1 MKFVSLHGHTSFS
14 TGDAHGTPA
23 QHVERVKDLGM
34 TALAITEH
42 GSVSSHVQLEKAA
55 TAAGIKPIFGVE
67 AYVADPQTKQK
78 FHQTILAVNEN
89 GYRQLS
95 RLVTRSYDEGMYY
108 HPTVHIDWL
117 LDPELTSDLIV
128 LSGCADSFL
137 SCTLAGGKSVGHRYS
152 ESELLGAPVT
162 TAKDDEDV
170 PTYDE
175 EKAYADALALVE
187 RYRSCYGDRFYLEIQ
202 RFKNYYRTRHINR
215 LICRLADDTGIPLVA
230 TDDVHYP
237 DPADWPV
244 QRMLN
249 CVAWG
254 MSPDDMERDYSDALA
269 TYPLTDQEMVDDLI
283 AADVPADKAE
293 AAVAMT
299 AVIADRC
306 NVTLPKTPPIRYS
319 ESDGKPARM
328 LMERIAAG
336 VEYRKETSPAFAE
349 DYAERKEEYVSRLKH
364 ELKTII
370 PKDFSDYFLINEQI
384 IGWAKDNGIVVG
396 PGRGSAASSLVCYL
410 LRLTEINPMFYP
422 QMVFERFLDPG
433 RTDDPDIDTDYADDR
448 RHEVFAYARSVYGDD
463 HVGNIGNFS
472 RYRGKTAVKAVAKA
486 LRIPPFEIA
495 PYTELISDT
504 PHGDPREFNTAEDAA
519 AAFPEAAAI
528 VKKYP
533 ELKTSWEM
541 EGDMRTLGIHAAG
554 MVLSNIPISDTCAIY
569 KTTKT
574 NGDEAEV
581 VAFDKRDAA
590 YLNML
595 KLDCLG
601 LKTMTIV
608 GDVIDMVDDLTLEK
622 LYALPF
628 DDEKVLKRFA
638 EDDLTGIFQFE
649 GRATR
654 TIVKDIFSGRDAT
667 PTFMT
672 LADINALSRPG
683 SLISGMTK
691 RYIEVERGKRKT
703 RIHPVVDE
711 ILDETNGCLV
721 YQEQVMKIGAEFGGF
736 NGAETSKLRKIIGA
750 KQAGGAFEEFWIKFR
765 DGAAERHG
773 ASEKVAREVW
783 DYMAASASYLF
794 NISHSISYA
803 AVAYWTM
810 YLKTYYPCEFF
821 AASLRN
827 AAKKG
832 KTKGKADPQL
842 VILQDAVG
850 HGLTVSPPHPAI
862 SSKTWDANPERS
874 GVIGGFT
881 QIPGVGA
888 KVAERLV
895 EAREVILQ
903 DQSAAN
909 EPEEVTWKALVA
921 NTSGFGDKAA
931 ERGLALQ
938 RSADPFGINLTSS
951 ALTTIVEAIANG
963 EAPLEVP
970 DCASNDIP
978 VKDGEFVAYV
988 GRVVAVKII
997 DVIGEIRTRQNK
1009 TTEEVMEELDN
1020 PELAT
1025 KAKIIC
1031 ADTGGAEV
1039 HVNVSRYNYPDLADE
1054 ISELDEKA
1062 IWAVHVTGRASNNFG
1077 PAVQADKLTAIELE
1091 E

>member
-1 MKFVSLHGHTSFS
+1 MKFVSLHSHTSFS

-23 QHVERVKDLGM
+23 QHIDRVKELGM

-55 TAAGIKPIFGVE
+55 LDAGIKPIFGVE
-67 AYVADPQTKQK
+67 AYVADPNTKQK
-78 FHQTILAVNEN
+78 FHQTILAMNEN

-108 HPTVHIDWL
+108 HPTVHADWL
-117 LDPELTSDLIV
+117 FDPELTSDLIV

-137 SCTLAGGKSVGHRYS
+137 SCTLAGGKSLGHRYS
-152 ESELLGAPVT
+152 ESELLGGPVT
-162 TAKDDEDV
+162 TAKDGEDV

-175 EKAYADALALVE
+175 ELSYANALELVE
-187 RYRSCYGDRFYLEIQ
+187 RYQACYGDRFYLEVQ
-202 RFKNYYRTRHINR
+202 RFKNYFRTRHINR
-215 LICRLADDTGIPLVA
+215 LICRLSDDTGVPLVA

-254 MSPDDMERDYSDALA
+254 ISPDDMERDYSDALA
-269 TYPLTDQEMVDDLI
+269 TYPLTDQEMIDDLEQ
-283 AADVPADKAE
+283 AGVPLEQAIEATYMT
-293 AAVAMT
+293 AAV
-299 AVIADRC
+299 ADRC

-319 ESDGKPARM
+319 ESDGKPAKM
-328 LMERIAAG
+328 LMQRIAAG
-336 VEYRKETSPAFAE
+336 IEHRQRTSEAFAA
-349 DYAERKEEYVSRLKH
+349 DYAARKDEYVARLKH
-364 ELKTII
+364 ELNTII

-396 PGRGSAASSLVCYL
+396 PGRGSAASSLVCYV
-410 LRLTEINPMFYP
+410 LRITEINPMFYP

-433 RTDDPDIDTDYADDR
+433 RTDDPDVDTDYEDAR
-448 RHEVFAYARSVYGDD
+448 RHEVFEYARSIYGHD

-472 RYRGKTAVKAVAKA
+472 RYRGKTAIKAVAKA
-486 LRIPPFEIA
+486 LRIPPYEIA
-495 PYTELISDT
+495 GYADLIADT

-519 AAFPEAAAI
+519 AAFPDAQKVI
-528 VKKYP
+528 DKYP
-533 ELKTSWEM
+533 ELKVAWDM

-554 MVLSNIPISDTCAIY
+554 MVISNIPISDTCAIY

-608 GDVIDMVDDLTLEK
+608 ADVIAMSDDLTLEG
-622 LYALPF
+622 LYAMPF
-628 DDEKVLKRFA
+628 DDEKVLKAFA

-654 TIVKDIFSGRDAT
+654 TIVKDIFSGRPDAT

-683 SLISGMTK
+683 SLISGMTA
-691 RYIEVERGKRKT
+691 RYTAVERGKRKT
-703 RIHPVVDE
+703 KIHPVVDG

-721 YQEQVMKIGAEFGGF
+721 YQEQVMKIGAVFGGF
-736 NGAETSKLRKIIGA
+736 DGAETSKLRKIIGA

-765 DGAAERHG
+765 DGAAELHG
-773 ASEKVAREVW
+773 AGEAVAREVW

-810 YLKTYYPCEFF
+810 YLKVYYPCEFF

-842 VILQDAVG
+842 VLLQDAVG
-850 HGLTVSPPHPAI
+850 HGLTVSPPHPATAKV
-862 SSKTWDANPERS
+862 SWEPNATRT

-888 KVAERLV
+888 KVAERLI
-895 EAREVILQ
+895 EAQTEGC
-903 DQSAAN
+903 
-909 EPEEVTWKALVA
+909 TWRDLVRD
-921 NTSGFGDKAA
+921 TPGFGDKAA
-931 ERGLALQ
+931 ERAEAFQ
-938 RSADPFGINLTSS
+938 TSDDPFGIHLTNS
-951 ALTTIVEAIANG
+951 ALTTVVNAIHNG
-963 EAPLEVP
+963 EAPLEIP
-970 DCASNDIP
+970 NATSASIP
-978 VKDGEFVAYV
+978 SQDGEMVTYV

-1009 TTEEVMEELDN
+1009 TTEEVLLDLED

-1039 HVNVSRYNYPDLADE
+1039 HVNVSRYIYPVVSSE
-1054 ISELDEKA
+1054 IAELDEKA
-1062 IWAVHVTGRASNNFG
+1062 IWVVHTTGKANNNFG
-1077 PAVQADKLTAIELE
+1077 PAVQAGSLTAIELE

>member
-14 TGDAHGTPA
+14 TGDAHGTPE
-23 QHVERVKDLGM
+23 QHVQRVKDLGM
-34 TALAITEH
+34 SSLAVTEH

-55 TAAGIKPIFGVE
+55 HFAGIKPIFGVE
-67 AYVADPQTKQK
+67 AYVADPNTKAK
-78 FHQTILAVNEN
+78 FHQTILAANEN

-95 RLVTRSYDEGMYY
+95 RLVTKSYSEGMYC
-108 HPTVHIDWL
+108 HPTVHTDWL
-117 LDPELTSDLIV
+117 FDPELTSDLIV
-128 LSGCADSFL
+128 LSGCADSYL
-137 SCTLAGGKSVGHRYS
+137 SCTLAGGKSLGHRYS
-152 ESELLGAPVT
+152 ESELLGGPT
-162 TAKDDEDV
+162 DGTV
-170 PTYDE
+170 PAYNRE
-175 EKAYADALALVE
+175 EAYENACDLVE
-187 RYRSCYGDRFYLEIQ
+187 RYRECYGDRFYLEVQ
-202 RFKNYYRTRHINR
+202 RFKNYYRTRHINPM
-215 LICRLADDTGIPLVA
+215 ICDLAKWYEIPVVA

-237 DPADWPV
+237 NAEDWPV

-254 MSPDDMERDYSDALA
+254 MSPDEMERDYSDALA
-269 TYPLTDQEMVDDLI
+269 TYPTSDQEMVEDLTE
-283 AADVPADKAE
+283 AGVPADM
-293 AAVAMT
+293 AVQAVDNT
-299 AVIADRC
+299 ASVADRC

-319 ESDGKPARM
+319 ESDGDPARM
-328 LMERIAAG
+328 LMKRIAAG
-336 VEYRKETSPAFAE
+336 VDYRKETSPDFAE
-349 DYAERKEEYVSRLKH
+349 DYAERKEEYVARLKH

-370 PKDFSDYFLINEQI
+370 PKDFSDYFLINEQM

-410 LRLTEINPMFYP
+410 MRLTEINPMFYP

-448 RHEVFAYARSVYGDD
+448 RHEVFDYARSVYGDA

-486 LRIPPFEIA
+486 LRIPPYEISA
-495 PYTELISDT
+495 YTELISDT

-519 AAFPEAAAI
+519 AAFPEAAEI
-528 VKKYP
+528 VKRYP
-533 ELKTSWEM
+533 ELKIAWEM

-554 MVLSNIPISDTCAIY
+554 MVLSNTPISDTCAIY

-608 GDVIDMVDDLTLEK
+608 SDVINMVDDLTLEK
-622 LYALPF
+622 FYALPF

-654 TIVKDIFSGRDAT
+654 TIVKDIFVDRDAI

-691 RYIEVERGKRKT
+691 RYIQVERGAKKK
-703 RIHPVVDE
+703 RIHPVVDA
-711 ILDETNGCLV
+711 ILGETNGCLV

-736 NGAETSKLRKIIGA
+736 DGAETSKLRKIIGA

-765 DGAAERHG
+765 AGAERLHG
-773 ASEKVAREVW
+773 ASEATAREVW

-827 AAKKG
+827 ASKKG
-832 KTKGKADPQL
+832 KMKGKADPQL
-842 VILQDAVG
+842 IILQDAVA

-862 SSKTWDANPERS
+862 SQDSWIANDERS
-874 GVIGGFT
+874 GVLGGFS
-881 QIPGVGA
+881 QIPGVGS
-888 KVAERLV
+888 KVALRLL
-895 EAREVILQ
+895 EAQRDLRNDGEVCSW
-903 DQSAAN
+903 D
-909 EPEEVTWKALVA
+909 ALV
-921 NTSGFGDKAA
+921 THTPGFGEKAA
-931 ERGLALQ
+931 EKALSFQ
-938 RSADPFGINLTSS
+938 RSPDPFGINLTSS
-951 ALTTIVEAIANG
+951 ALMTIVDAIASG
-963 EAPLEVP
+963 EAPLETP
-970 DCASNDIP
+970 DCSSTDIP
-978 VKDGEFVAYV
+978 VREGDMVVYI

-1009 TTEEVMEELDN
+1009 TTEEVLSTLES
-1020 PELAT
+1020 PEYAT
-1025 KAKIIC
+1025 KAKVIC
-1031 ADTGGAEV
+1031 ADMGGAEV
-1039 HVNVSRYNYPDLADE
+1039 HVNVSRFRYPHMADE
-1054 ISELDEKA
+1054 IAELDEKG
-1062 IWAVHVTGRASNNFG
+1062 IWAVHATGQANNNFG
-1077 PAVQADKLTAIELE
+1077 PAIQADSLTAIELE

>member
-1 MKFVSLHGHTSFS
+1 MKFVSLHSHTSFS
-14 TGDAHGTPA
+14 TGDAHGTPE
-23 QHVERVKDLGM
+23 QHVQRVKDLGM
-34 TALAITEH
+34 ASLAVTEH

-55 TAAGIKPIFGVE
+55 HSAGIKPIFGVE
-67 AYVADPQTKQK
+67 AYVADPNTKAK
-78 FHQTILAVNEN
+78 FHQTILAANEN

-95 RLVTRSYDEGMYY
+95 RLVTKSYSEGRYY
-108 HPTVHIDWL
+108 HPTVHTDWL
-117 LDPELTSDLIV
+117 FDPELTSDLIV
-128 LSGCADSFL
+128 LSGCADSYL
-137 SCTLAGGKSVGHRYS
+137 SCTLAGGKSLGHRYS
-152 ESELLGAPVT
+152 ESELLGGPT
-162 TAKDDEDV
+162 DGTV
-170 PTYDE
+170 P
-175 EKAYADALALVE
+175 AYNEAEAYENACDLVE
-187 RYRSCYGDRFYLEIQ
+187 RYRECYGNRFYLEVQ
-202 RFKNYYRTRHINR
+202 RFKNYYRTRHINPMV
-215 LICRLADDTGIPLVA
+215 CDLAKWYEIPVVA

-237 DPADWPV
+237 NSEDWPV

-254 MSPDDMERDYSDALA
+254 MSPDEMERDYSDALA
-269 TYPLTDQEMVDDLI
+269 TYPTSDQEMVEDLTE
-283 AADVPADKAE
+283 AGVPADM
-293 AAVAMT
+293 AVQAVDNT
-299 AVIADRC
+299 AIVADRC

-319 ESDGKPARM
+319 ESDGDPARM
-328 LMERIAAG
+328 LMKRIAAG
-336 VEYRKETSPAFAE
+336 VDYRKETSPNFAE
-349 DYAERKEEYVSRLKH
+349 DYAERKEEYVARLKH

-370 PKDFSDYFLINEQI
+370 PKDFSDYFLINEQM

-410 LRLTEINPMFYP
+410 MRLTEINPMFYP

-448 RHEVFAYARSVYGDD
+448 RHEVFEYARSVYGDA

-486 LRIPPFEIA
+486 LRIPPYEISA
-495 PYTELISDT
+495 YTELISDT

-519 AAFPEAAAI
+519 AAFPEAAEI

-533 ELKTSWEM
+533 ELKIAWEM

-554 MVLSNIPISDTCAIY
+554 MVLSNTPISDTCAIY

-608 GDVIDMVDDLTLEK
+608 SDVINMVDDLTLEK

-654 TIVKDIFSGRDAT
+654 TIVKDIFVDRDAI

-691 RYIEVERGKRKT
+691 RYIQVERGAKKK
-703 RIHPVVDE
+703 RIHPVVDA

-736 NGAETSKLRKIIGA
+736 DGAETSKLRKIIGA

-765 DGAAERHG
+765 AGAEGLHG
-773 ASEKVAREVW
+773 ASEATAREVW

-827 AAKKG
+827 ASKKG
-832 KTKGKADPQL
+832 KMKGKADPQL
-842 VILQDAVG
+842 IILQDAVA

-862 SSKTWDANPERS
+862 SQDSWIANDERS
-874 GVIGGFT
+874 GVLGGFS
-881 QIPGVGA
+881 QIPGVGS
-888 KVAERLV
+888 KVALRLL
-895 EAREVILQ
+895 EAQRDLRNDGEVCSW
-903 DQSAAN
+903 D
-909 EPEEVTWKALVA
+909 ALV
-921 NTSGFGDKAA
+921 THTPGFGEKAA
-931 ERGLALQ
+931 EKALSFQ
-938 RSADPFGINLTSS
+938 RSPDPFGINLTSS
-951 ALTTIVEAIANG
+951 ALMTIVDAIANG
-963 EAPLEVP
+963 EAPLETP
-970 DCASNDIP
+970 DCSSTDIP
-978 VKDGEFVAYV
+978 VREGDMVVYI

-1009 TTEEVMEELDN
+1009 TTEEVLSTLES
-1020 PELAT
+1020 PEYAT
-1025 KAKIIC
+1025 KAKVIC
-1031 ADTGGAEV
+1031 ADMGGAEV
-1039 HVNVSRYNYPDLADE
+1039 HVNVSRFRYPHMADE
-1054 ISELDEKA
+1054 IAELDEKG
-1062 IWAVHVTGRASNNFG
+1062 IWAVHATGQANNNFG
-1077 PAVQADKLTAIELE
+1077 PAIQADSLTAIELE